1 MIGGV
6 DDIGHD
12 LLHPAL
18 YRASPNSG
26 ALPFGSHF
34 APGFLFRGSIYDERF
49 AVKLEWTFL

>member
-12 LLHPAL
+12 LLHPPP

-34 APGFLFRGSIYDERF
+34 ASGFLFGER
-49 AVKLEWTFL
+49 V